1 MLLVLP
7 AGHAR
12 HSFGNHL
19 HNGGA
24 FFRREIENGKFLL
37 HTVPK
42 VDAMRG
48 LFVCDV
54 SFSDAAKIGDVPLCR
69 FAIDAHILDEN
80 CTPMYLTAL
89 APACILVEFSRLP
102 SNIHCEGHWG
112 MCAVGILKSDP
123 SGSYRI
129 SYRRISHIRP
139 STKAIAS
146 TAIMAINSNA
156 FRIIGASPMSR
167 PVTGT
172 ISFRWKLLTNG

>member
-24 FFRREIENGKFLL
+24 FFCREIENGKFLL

-48 LFVCDV
+48 LFVCNV

-69 FAIDAHILDEN
+69 FTIDAHILDEN
-80 CTPMYLTAL
+80 CTPMYVAAL
-89 APACILVEFSRLP
+89 APSCILVEFSRLP
-102 SNIHCEGHWG
+102 LNIHYEG
-112 MCAVGILKSDP
+112 P
-123 SGSYRI
+123 Y
-129 SYRRISHIRP
+129 
-139 STKAIAS
+139 
-146 TAIMAINSNA
+146 
-156 FRIIGASPMSR
+156 IGVVHSA
-167 PVTGT
+167 
-172 ISFRWKLLTNG
+172 L

>member
-1 MLLVLP
+1 MYNQPIKPIPPSGSALTAGISNATAGLGCSQDYFGTDQAACRDGLQLSLLYPGMLLVLP

-24 FFRREIENGKFLL
+24 FFCREIENGKFLL

-48 LFVCDV
+48 LFVCNV

-69 FAIDAHILDEN
+69 FAVDAHILDEN
-80 CTPMYLTAL
+80 CTPMYVTAL
-89 APACILVEFSRLP
+89 APACTLVEFSRLP

-112 MCAVGILKSDP
+112 MCAVGIPKPALS
-123 SGSYRI
+123 
-129 SYRRISHIRP
+129 
-139 STKAIAS
+139 
-146 TAIMAINSNA
+146 
-156 FRIIGASPMSR
+156 
-167 PVTGT
+167 
-172 ISFRWKLLTNG
+172 